1 MFQFSGLA
9 ARTYGLGSR
18 LFGNLRIKACL
29 TAPRSFSQFSA
40 PFKAFRRQD
49 VPHALFLR
57 LIAPIHHSSR
67 NNRSTCSLF
76 CRYTIGTFFDLLR
89 SLKNKQTDRAVSDP
103 LDSHSSFFF
112 QRFRPPRPASR
123 RDARSARFN
132 PREPFDVRLVVRQNS
147 EECNVFRV
155 FLLSLYKV
163 IELNEFDKIIVMFL
177 RSAACPTY
185 ALAPLD
191 PLTLTANN
199 PNSART
205 VDQRQNPRRHS
216 CIA

>member
-9 ARTYGLGSR
+9 AQTYGLGLR

-67 NNRSTCSLF
+67 NNRPTCSLF
-76 CRYTIGTFFDLLR
+76 CQYTIGTSFRLLA
-89 SLKNKQTDRAVSDP
+89 KPKKQTRQPTASFPTRSTRA
-103 LDSHSSFFF
+103 LSFPTK
-112 QRFRPPRPASR
+112 FRRMY
-123 RDARSARFN
+123 
-132 PREPFDVRLVVRQNS
+132 
-147 EECNVFRV
+147 NVFRV

-177 RSAACPTY
+177 RSAAQPTY
-185 ALAPLD
+185 ALAPL
-191 PLTLTANN
+191 N
-199 PNSART
+199 
-205 VDQRQNPRRHS
+205 V
-216 CIA
+216 

>member
-1 MFQFSGLA
+1 MFQFSRLA
-9 ARTYGLGSR
+9 AQTYGLGLR

-57 LIAPIHHSSR
+57 LIASIHHSSR
-67 NNRSTCSLF
+67 NNRPTCSLF
-76 CRYTIGTFFDLLR
+76 CQYTIGTFFRLLA
-89 SLKNKQTDRAVSDP
+89 KPKKQTTKPTAPFPTRSTRA
-103 LDSHSSFFF
+103 SSY
-112 QRFRPPRPASR
+112 P
-123 RDARSARFN
+123 
-132 PREPFDVRLVVRQNS
+132 RQNS

-177 RSAACPTY
+177 RSAAQPTY
-185 ALAPLD
+185 ALAPLNR
-191 PLTLTANN
+191 L
-199 PNSART
+199 R
-205 VDQRQNPRRHS
+205 
-216 CIA
+216 

>member
-76 CRYTIGTFFDLLR
+76 CRYTIGTFFRPLA
-89 SLKNKQTDRAVSDP
+89 KPKKQANRP
-103 LDSHSSFFF
+103 R
-112 QRFRPPRPASR
+112 RFRP
-123 RDARSARFN
+123 ARLA
-132 PREPFDVRLVVRQNS
+132 
-147 EECNVFRV
+147 
-155 FLLSLYKV
+155 LLSFFNASNRLAPP
-163 IELNEFDKIIVMFL
+163 LGATFAPLGLTRANRSTFDSLLDKIPKNVTFFEYSCY
-177 RSAACPTY
+177 RSIK
-185 ALAPLD
+185 LL
-191 PLTLTANN
+191 
-199 PNSART
+199 NSMNST
-205 VDQRQNPRRHS
+205 KL
-216 CIA
+216 

>member
-29 TAPRSFSQFSA
+29 TTPRSFSQFSA

-57 LIAPIHHSSR
+57 LIAPIHHSLR
-67 NNRSTCSLF
+67 NTESTCSLF
-76 CRYTIGTFFDLLR
+76 CRYTIGTFFRLLAKP
-89 SLKNKQTDRAVSDP
+89 KNKQQTVRVVSDP
-103 LDSHSSFFF
+103 LDSRSLVFNASDRLAPPLGATFAPLGLTRANRSTFDSF
-112 QRFRPPRPASR
+112 
-123 RDARSARFN
+123 
-132 PREPFDVRLVVRQNS
+132 RQNP

-177 RSAACPTY
+177 RSAARSTY
-185 ALAPLD
+185 APAPL
-191 PLTLTANN
+191 N
-199 PNSART
+199 R
-205 VDQRQNPRRHS
+205 
-216 CIA
+216 

>member
-1 MFQFSGLA
+1 MFQFSRLA
-9 ARTYGLGSR
+9 AQTYVLGLR
-18 LFGNLRIKACL
+18 QFGNLRIKACL

-57 LIAPIHHSSR
+57 LIAPIHHSLR
-67 NNRSTCSLF
+67 NAESACSLF
-76 CRYTIGTFFDLLR
+76 CQYTIGAFPRLLAKPKKRTRQPTAPFPTR
-89 SLKNKQTDRAVSDP
+89 STRAQVS
-103 LDSHSSFFF
+103 
-112 QRFRPPRPASR
+112 
-123 RDARSARFN
+123 
-132 PREPFDVRLVVRQNS
+132 RQNS

-177 RSAACPTY
+177 RSAARSTY
-185 ALAPLD
+185 ALAPLY
-191 PLTLTANN
+191 PLTLTANAS
-199 PNSART
+199 NSART

-216 CIA
+216 CIT

>member
-57 LIAPIHHSSR
+57 LIASIHHSSR
-67 NNRSTCSLF
+67 NNRPTCSLF
-76 CRYTIGTFFDLLR
+76 CQYTIGTFFRLLA
-89 SLKNKQTDRAVSDP
+89 KPKKQTRQPTAPFPTRSTRA
-103 LDSHSSFFF
+103 
-112 QRFRPPRPASR
+112 PAYS
-123 RDARSARFN
+123 
-132 PREPFDVRLVVRQNS
+132 RQNS

-177 RSAACPTY
+177 RSVAYSTY
-185 ALAPLD
+185 ALAPLNR
-191 PLTLTANN
+191 L
-199 PNSART
+199 R
-205 VDQRQNPRRHS
+205 
-216 CIA
+216 

>member
-1 MFQFSGLA
+1 MFQFSRLA
-9 ARTYGLGSR
+9 AQTYGLGLR

-57 LIAPIHHSSR
+57 LIASIHHSSR
-67 NNRSTCSLF
+67 NNRPTLFSVLSIYYRNVFSTP
-76 CRYTIGTFFDLLR
+76 REA
-89 SLKNKQTDRAVSDP
+89 KKQTTKPTAPFPTRSTRA
-103 LDSHSSFFF
+103 
-112 QRFRPPRPASR
+112 PPYS
-123 RDARSARFN
+123 
-132 PREPFDVRLVVRQNS
+132 RQNS

-177 RSAACPTY
+177 RSAAQPTY
-185 ALAPLD
+185 APAPLNR
-191 PLTLTANN
+191 L
-199 PNSART
+199 R
-205 VDQRQNPRRHS
+205 
-216 CIA
+216 